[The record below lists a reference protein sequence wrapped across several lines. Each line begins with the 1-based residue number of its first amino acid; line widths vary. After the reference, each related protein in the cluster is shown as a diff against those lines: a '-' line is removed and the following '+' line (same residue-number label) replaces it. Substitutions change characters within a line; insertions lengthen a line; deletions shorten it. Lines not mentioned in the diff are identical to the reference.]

1 MRLPLRPVLKKLACA
16 PGVLDPALLLARA
29 ACARRSRW
37 KSDRPGPARRGSDWR
52 WMGAAE
58 KTISTQGEKVP
69 YASPNEVMVIGTIEG
84 GGLFSV

>member
-1 MRLPLRPVLKKLACA
+1 
-16 PGVLDPALLLARA
+16 
-29 ACARRSRW
+29 
-37 KSDRPGPARRGSDWR
+37 
-52 WMGAAE
+52 MGAAE